1 MNAESI
7 FTQRSFSLIHM
18 GHDHGLTAGA
28 RHRGRLVAVLCL
40 SLSILAI
47 EAVAAWLTSS
57 LALLA
62 DAGHVLGD
70 SLGIIMALAAIT
82 VAQAGKPGSR
92 RTFGYQRT
100 EVIAAGLNG
109 LMLLVISGFVAY
121 KAIGRIAAP
130 PELDSAGPHCRC
142 CRVGG
147 EPDRADA
154 VASRLPRKPQRAGR
168 LSGGPG

>member
-1 MNAESI
+1 
-7 FTQRSFSLIHM
+7 
-18 GHDHGLTAGA
+18 TAGA

-40 SLSILAI
+40 SLSILAN

-109 LMLLVISGFVAY
+109 LMLLVISGFVGY
-121 KAIGRIAAP
+121 KAVGRIVAP
-130 PELDSAGPHCRC
+130 PRLDSGLVLIAGGLALAANLVGLMVLRTGARENLHAPGTSL
-142 CRVGG
+142 RVLC
-147 EPDRADA
+147 DA
-154 VASRLPRKPQRAGR
+154 L
-168 LSGGPG
+168 

>member
-82 VAQAGKPGSR
+82 VAQARSEER
-92 RTFGYQRT
+92 
-100 EVIAAGLNG
+100 
-109 LMLLVISGFVAY
+109 
-121 KAIGRIAAP
+121 
-130 PELDSAGPHCRC
+130 
-142 CRVGG
+142 RVGRAV
-147 EPDRADA
+147 DRED
-154 VASRLPRKPQRAGR
+154 
-168 LSGGPG
+168 GGVSERRD